1 MKKKI
6 NFIRK
11 IFFPVLIGFTYIISL
26 PGYSS
31 ADSTWEEAKRLEK
44 SEKTTQTSVIK
55 RRRVEFSSS
64 NADPFRID
72 VMKSKQAGPASAA
85 PKVPL
90 PKFTIQGI
98 VWGGEVPQAIVD
110 NKVVKPGD
118 SIDNVH
124 IVDINREGIDVF
136 FNGAQ
141 YTLPSP
147 AAAVVTEKKQN
158 PGGEKNEK

>member
-1 MKKKI
+1 MKKKTD
-6 NFIRK
+6 FIRK
-11 IFFPVLIGFTYIISL
+11 IFFPVLIGLTYIIGS
-26 PGYSS
+26 PGYSF
-31 ADSTWEEAKRLEK
+31 ADSVWNEAKRLEK
-44 SEKTTQTSVIK
+44 SEKTTQISVIK
-55 RRRVEFSSS
+55 RRRVEFNGS

-72 VMKSKQAGPASAA
+72 VMKNKQEGPVSAA

-118 SIDNVH
+118 TIDNVH
-124 IVDINREGIDVF
+124 IVDINKEGIDIF